1 MDRKPKT
8 EASVAVRKF
17 AGVRSLLGSE
27 LPNQS
32 GTRNLSDSGVPLNPK
47 SAKVPAE
54 QVSGLRVRDTGPY
67 IGRPMPRFEDLRLVR
82 GAGKYSDDI
91 SVPGQAYA
99 AFVRSPHAHA
109 KIKRIDTAAAQKMPG
124 VFAVLTGAD
133 YIADGLKGAV
143 QRANPAGAID
153 IKVRAFDPAK
163 RPVLEEQQYPLVA
176 DRVRYPGEAVAIIVA
191 ESRLAA
197 RDACET
203 VEVEY
208 DVLPAVTD
216 VRKASGAEPIWP
228 GPCPDNVALD
238 ETFGDA
244 AAVRAAFDTAD
255 LVVEQTFVNQRIAN
269 CQMEPRSGV
278 ASYDAATDSYTLI
291 SGNQGVHAPRMV
303 LAESWGLPL
312 DKIRFVCPDVG
323 GGFGL
328 RNNLYP
334 EQTSILWAAK
344 RVGRPVK
351 WTNDRSES
359 FLTDYA
365 GRDLVTT
372 ASLALTRDGRI
383 TAYHVDHI
391 GTCGGQTVTYVPL
404 SNAYRVATTVYD
416 IPLMHMRCRSMI
428 TNTVP
433 TAPFRGAG
441 RPEATL
447 VLERLIDLAADRLGM
462 DRLRIRQQNVIPKK
476 KLPYRTASGLL
487 YDSGDFLNN
496 MKRMIEAADWK
507 GFAARKRVSK
517 KRGKLRGIG
526 ISNYL
531 ETPVGIPHE
540 RVEVTVLGTG
550 KVELAVGTQST
561 GQGHETSF
569 AQVMADLL
577 GVHPE
582 DIIFI
587 GGDTAKIPS
596 GSGTHSDRSMRLG
609 GTLMFQASEDVV
621 AQAKAVSAKI
631 LGVPESALTF
641 NDGLFATPGSNRR
654 LTIYDVAQA
663 MSENPGLAGGKTLQS
678 KKTFTG
684 RIPAYPTGCA
694 ICEVEI
700 DPDTGAVSV
709 ARYGSIDDAG
719 QAINPL
725 ILHGQVHGGI
735 VQGIGQALVETVQY
749 DDHGQVLTG
758 SFMDYSIPRAHHVP
772 SFDIALTEDPTKG
785 NPLRVKGGGEAGI
798 TPALAVV
805 MNAIM
810 DALKEL
816 GVEHM
821 DMPATPHRVWSAIQ
835 QAKFGGPALPDAWL
849 DPGQSPAR

>member
-1 MDRKPKT
+1 MDRK
-8 EASVAVRKF
+8 SR
-17 AGVRSLLGSE
+17 
-27 LPNQS
+27 
-32 GTRNLSDSGVPLNPK
+32 
-47 SAKVPAE
+47 AE
-54 QVSGLRVRDTGPY
+54 GGPY

-91 SVPGQAYA
+91 STPGQAVA

-109 KIKRIDTAAAQKMPG
+109 LVKRIDASAARKMPG
-124 VFAVLTGAD
+124 VVAVLTGAD
-133 YIADGLKGAV
+133 YVADGLKGAI

-153 IKVRAFDPAK
+153 IKVRAFAPEK
-163 RPVLEEQQYPLVA
+163 RPVLEEQQYPLVT
-176 DRVRYPGEAVAIIVA
+176 DRVRYPGEAVAVVVA
-191 ESRLAA
+191 ETLFQA
-197 RDACET
+197 RDAAEA

-208 DVLPAVTD
+208 EVLGAVTD
-216 VRKASGAEPIWP
+216 VRQADGAETIWP
-228 GPCPDNVALD
+228 NAQDNVALD
-238 ETFGDA
+238 QDFGDA
-244 AAVRAAFDTAD
+244 AAVADAFAKAD
-255 LVVEQTFVNQRIAN
+255 LIVEQTFVNQRISN

-278 ASYDAATDSYTLI
+278 GAYDKAADSYTLI

-303 LAESWGLPL
+303 LAESWGVPL
-312 DKIRFVCPDVG
+312 EKIRFVCPDVG

-334 EQTSILWAAK
+334 EQATILWAAR

-372 ASLALTRDGRI
+372 ARLALTKDGRI

-416 IPLMHMRCRSMI
+416 IPLMHMRCRSMM

-447 VLERLIDLAADRLGM
+447 VLERLIDVAAERLGVDRLA
-462 DRLRIRQQNVIPKK
+462 IRKKNVIPKK

-487 YDSGDFLNN
+487 YDSGDFAGN
-496 MKRMIEAADWK
+496 MARMVETGDWK
-507 GFAARKRVSK
+507 GFAARKRESR

-540 RVEVTVLGTG
+540 RVEVTVKAEG

-582 DIIFI
+582 DIVFI

-621 AQAKAVSAKI
+621 AQGKAVAAK
-631 LGVPESALTF
+631 LLDVPEAHVAF
-641 NDGLFATPGSNRR
+641 DDGLFATPNSNRR
-654 LTIYDVAQA
+654 LTVYDVAKA
-663 MSENPGLAGGKTLQS
+663 MDDNPALAAGKPLQS

-700 DPDTGAVSV
+700 DPNTGAISV
-709 ARYGSIDDAG
+709 PRYGSIDDAG

-735 VQGIGQALVETVQY
+735 VQGIGQALVEDVRY
-749 DDHGQVLTG
+749 DDNGQVLTG
-758 SFMDYSIPRAHHVP
+758 SFMDYAIPRAHLVP
-772 SFDIALTEDPTKG
+772 SFDIALTEDPTHG

-810 DALKEL
+810 DALKDL

-821 DMPATPHRVWSAIQ
+821 DMPATPARIWAAIQ
-835 QAKFGGPALPDAWL
+835 AAKNRGA
-849 DPGQSPAR
+849 

>member
-1 MDRKPKT
+1 
-8 EASVAVRKF
+8 
-17 AGVRSLLGSE
+17 
-27 LPNQS
+27 
-32 GTRNLSDSGVPLNPK
+32 
-47 SAKVPAE
+47 
-54 QVSGLRVRDTGPY
+54 
-67 IGRPMPRFEDLRLVR
+67 MPRFEDLRLVR

-91 SVPGQAYA
+91 SMPGQAIA

-109 KIKRIDTAAAQKMPG
+109 KVVRIHSDAAAKMPG
-124 VFAVLTGAD
+124 VLAVLTGAD
-133 YIADGLKGAV
+133 YVADGLKGAV

-153 IKVRAFDPAK
+153 IKVRAFAPEK
-163 RPVLEEQQYPLVA
+163 RPVLEEPQFPLA
-176 DRVRYPGEAVAIIVA
+176 PERVRYPGEAVAVVIA
-191 ESRLAA
+191 ETLPAA
-197 RDACET
+197 RDAAEA
-203 VEVEY
+203 VAVEY

-216 VRKASGAEPIWP
+216 VRQATGAEPLWSSA
-228 GPCPDNVALD
+228 PDNIALD
-238 ETFGDA
+238 QSFGDA
-244 AAVRAAFDTAD
+244 AAVAAAFASAD
-255 LVVEQTFVNQRIAN
+255 LVVEQTFVNQRISN

-278 ASYDAATDSYTLI
+278 AAYDAAADSYTLI

-303 LAESWGLPL
+303 LAESFGLPPE
-312 DKIRFVCPDVG
+312 KVRFVCPDVG

-334 EQTSILWAAK
+334 EQAAILWAA
-344 RVGRPVK
+344 RRTGRPVK

-365 GRDLVTT
+365 GRDLVTK
-372 ASLALTRDGRI
+372 ARLALTREGRI
-383 TAYHVDHI
+383 GAYEVDHI

-416 IPLMHMRCRSMI
+416 IPLMHMRCRSVM

-447 VLERLIDLAADRLGM
+447 VLERLIDRAAEKLRI
-462 DRLRIRQQNVIPKK
+462 DRLRIRQKNVIPKK

-487 YDSGDFLNN
+487 YDSGDFAGN

-507 GFAARKRVSK
+507 GFAARKRESK
-517 KRGKLRGIG
+517 RRGKLRGIG

-540 RVEVTVLGTG
+540 RVEVTVLPSG

-582 DIIFI
+582 DIVFI

-621 AQAKAVSAKI
+621 AQAKAAVAKVLDVAEADVS
-631 LGVPESALTF
+631 F
-641 NDGLFATPGSNRR
+641 DDGLFSTPSSNRR
-654 LTIYDVAQA
+654 LTIFDVAQA
-663 MSENPGLAGGKTLQS
+663 IDDNPALAACGKLQS

-700 DPDTGAVSV
+700 DADTGAISIP
-709 ARYGSIDDAG
+709 RYGSIDDAG

-735 VQGIGQALVETVQY
+735 VQGIGQALVEDVRY
-749 DDHGQVLTG
+749 DEAGQVLTG
-758 SFMDYSIPRAHHVP
+758 SFMDYAIPRAHLVP
-772 SFDIALTEDPTKG
+772 SFDIALTEDPTHG

-798 TPALAVV
+798 TPALAVM
-805 MNAIM
+805 MNAII
-810 DALKEL
+810 DALKEY

-821 DMPATPHRVWSAIQ
+821 DMPATPARIWTAIQ
-835 QAKFGGPALPDAWL
+835 AAKAAKG
-849 DPGQSPAR
+849 

>member
-1 MDRKPKT
+1 MDRKP
-8 EASVAVRKF
+8 R
-17 AGVRSLLGSE
+17 
-27 LPNQS
+27 
-32 GTRNLSDSGVPLNPK
+32 
-47 SAKVPAE
+47 AE
-54 QVSGLRVRDTGPY
+54 GGPY

-82 GAGKYSDDI
+82 GAGQYSDDI
-91 SVPGQAYA
+91 SMPGQAYA
-99 AFVRSPHAHA
+99 VFVRTPHAHA
-109 KIKRIDTAAAQKMPG
+109 RIKKVDTAAAKKMPG
-124 VFAVLTGAD
+124 VIAVLTGAD
-133 YIADGLKGAV
+133 YIADGLKGAL

-153 IKVRAFDPAK
+153 IKVRAFDSSR

-176 DRVRYPGEAVAIIVA
+176 DRVRYPGEAFAMVVA
-191 ESRLAA
+191 ESCLAA
-197 RDACET
+197 RDAAEA

-216 VRKASGAEPIWP
+216 AREAQGAEPIWP
-228 GPCPDNVALD
+228 GPCSDNVALD
-238 ETFGDA
+238 ESFGDG
-244 AAVRAAFDTAD
+244 AAVRAAFNAAD
-255 LVVEQTFVNQRIAN
+255 LVVEHTFVNQRIAN

-278 ASYDAATDSYTLI
+278 ASYDVATESYTLI

-312 DKIRFVCPDVG
+312 DRIRFVCPDVG

-344 RVGRPVK
+344 RIGRPVK

-372 ASLALTRDGRI
+372 AKLALANDGRI
-383 TAYHVDHI
+383 AAYHVDHV

-416 IPLMHMRCRSMI
+416 IPLMHMRCRSVV

-447 VLERLIDLAADRLGM
+447 VLERLIDLAAVRLGM
-462 DRLRIRQQNVIPKK
+462 DRVKIRRQNLITRK

-487 YDSGDFLNN
+487 YDSGDFTGN
-496 MKRMIEAADWK
+496 MKRMVEAADWK
-507 GFAARKRVSK
+507 GFAARRRESKR
-517 KRGKLRGIG
+517 RGKLRGVG
-526 ISNYL
+526 ISNYV

-540 RVEVTVLGTG
+540 RVEVTVQPAG

-561 GQGHETSF
+561 GQGHETTF

-582 DIIFI
+582 DIKFI
-587 GGDTAKIPS
+587 GGDTQLVAS
-596 GSGTHSDRSMRLG
+596 GSGTHSDRSMRLA
-609 GTLMFQASEDVV
+609 GTLMVQASGDVI
-621 AQAKAVSAKI
+621 AQAKSVAAKV
-631 LGVPESALTF
+631 LDVPEAEIDFT
-641 NDGLFATPGSNRR
+641 DGLFVTSKSNRR

-663 MSENPGLAGGKTLQS
+663 LADNPALAPVKNLHS
-678 KKTFTG
+678 KATFTG
-684 RIPAYPTGCA
+684 RIPSYPTGCA

-700 DPDTGAVSV
+700 DPDTGAVSIV
-709 ARYGSIDDAG
+709 RYGSIDDAG
-719 QAINPL
+719 QVINPL

-735 VQGIGQALVETVQY
+735 AQGVGQALVEDVIY
-749 DDHGQVLTG
+749 DESGQVLTG
-758 SFMDYSIPRAHHVP
+758 SFMDYGMPRAHMFP
-772 SFDIALTEDPTKG
+772 MFDISLAEDPTKG

-810 DALKEL
+810 NALKDH
-816 GVEHM
+816 GVTHI
-821 DMPATPHRVWSAIQ
+821 DMPATPHRIWSAIQ
-835 QAKFGGPALPDAWL
+835 QAKAK
-849 DPGQSPAR
+849 Q

>member
-1 MDRKPKT
+1 
-8 EASVAVRKF
+8 
-17 AGVRSLLGSE
+17 
-27 LPNQS
+27 
-32 GTRNLSDSGVPLNPK
+32 
-47 SAKVPAE
+47 
-54 QVSGLRVRDTGPY
+54 
-67 IGRPMPRFEDLRLVR
+67 MPRFEDLRLVR

-91 SVPGQAYA
+91 SMPGQAIA
-99 AFVRSPHAHA
+99 VFVRSPHAHA
-109 KIKRIDTAAAQKMPG
+109 KIKRIDSGAARKIPG
-124 VFAVLTGAD
+124 VVAVLTGAD
-133 YIADGLKGAV
+133 YAADGLKGAI

-153 IKVRAFDPAK
+153 IKVRAFAPEK
-163 RPVLEEQQYPLVA
+163 RPVLEEQQYPLIT
-176 DRVRYPGEAVAIIVA
+176 DRARYPGEAVAMVVA
-191 ESRLAA
+191 ENVFAA
-197 RDACET
+197 RNAAEA
-203 VEVEY
+203 VEIEY

-216 VRKASGAEPIWP
+216 VRNATGAEPIWP
-228 GPCPDNVALD
+228 VTCPDNVALD
-238 ETFGDA
+238 QDFGDA
-244 AAVRAAFDTAD
+244 AAVRAVFETAD
-255 LVVEQTFVNQRIAN
+255 LVVEQTFVNQRIVN

-278 ASYDAATDSYTLI
+278 ASYDATADSYTLI

-303 LAESWGLPL
+303 LAEAFGLPL
-312 DKIRFVCPDVG
+312 EKVRFVCPDVG

-334 EQTSILWAAK
+334 EQAAILWAAK

-372 ASLALTRDGRI
+372 ARLALTSNGRI

-416 IPLMHMRCRSMI
+416 IPLMHMRCRSVM

-447 VLERLIDLAADRLGM
+447 VLERLIDLAAERLGM
-462 DRLRIRQQNVIPKK
+462 DRLRIRQKNVIPKK

-487 YDSGDFLNN
+487 YDSGDFAGN
-496 MKRMIEAADWK
+496 MSRMIEVADWK
-507 GFAARKRVSK
+507 GFGARRRESKR
-517 KRGKLRGIG
+517 RGRLRGIG

-540 RVEVTVLGTG
+540 RVEVTVRGSG

-609 GTLMFQASEDVV
+609 GTLMFEASTDVV
-621 AQAKAVSAKI
+621 AQAKAVAAKMLEVSEAEI
-631 LGVPESALTF
+631 DFT
-641 NDGLFATPGSNRR
+641 DGLFVTPNSNRR

-663 MSENPGLAGGKTLQS
+663 MDESPALAAGKPLQS

-700 DPDTGAVSV
+700 DPDTGAISIP
-709 ARYGSIDDAG
+709 RYGSIDDAG

-735 VQGIGQALVETVQY
+735 VQGIGQALVEDVRY
-749 DDHGQVLTG
+749 DEGGQVLTG
-758 SFMDYSIPRAHHVP
+758 SFMDYGIPRAHLVP

-810 DALKEL
+810 DALKDF

-821 DMPATPHRVWSAIQ
+821 DMPATPARIWTTIQ
-835 QAKFGGPALPDAWL
+835 EAKAME
-849 DPGQSPAR
+849 QK

>member
-1 MDRKPKT
+1 MERKP
-8 EASVAVRKF
+8 R
-17 AGVRSLLGSE
+17 
-27 LPNQS
+27 
-32 GTRNLSDSGVPLNPK
+32 
-47 SAKVPAE
+47 AE
-54 QVSGLRVRDTGPY
+54 GGPY

-82 GAGKYSDDI
+82 GAGRYSDDI
-91 SVPGQAYA
+91 SLPGQAYA
-99 AFVRSPHAHA
+99 VFVRSPHAHA
-109 KIKRIDTAAAQKMPG
+109 KVKAIDTNAAKKMPG
-124 VFAVLTGAD
+124 VIAVLTGAD

-153 IKVRAFDPAK
+153 IKLRAFAPEK
-163 RPVLEEQQYPLVA
+163 RPVLEEPQYPLAA
-176 DRVRYPGEAVAIIVA
+176 DRVRYPGEAVAVVVA
-191 ESRLAA
+191 ETVFAA
-197 RDACET
+197 RGAAEA
-203 VEVEY
+203 VAVNYEA
-208 DVLPAVTD
+208 LPAVTD
-216 VRKASGAEPIWP
+216 VREADGAETIWP
-228 GPCPDNVALD
+228 SAADNIALD
-238 ETFGDA
+238 QEFGDA
-244 AAVRAAFDTAD
+244 AAVRAAFDAAD

-278 ASYDAATDSYTLI
+278 ASYDKAADSYTLI

-303 LAESWGLPL
+303 LAESFGLPQE
-312 DKIRFVCPDVG
+312 KIRFICPDVG

-334 EQTSILWAAK
+334 EQASILWAA
-344 RVGRPVK
+344 RRFGRPVK

-372 ASLALTRDGRI
+372 ARLALTKDGRI

-416 IPLMHMRCRSMI
+416 IPLMHMRCRSVM

-447 VLERLIDLAADRLGM
+447 VLERLIDLAAAQLGIDRV
-462 DRLRIRQQNVIPKK
+462 RLRQKNLIARKQ
-476 KLPYRTASGLL
+476 LPYRTASGLL
-487 YDSGDFLNN
+487 YDSGDFTGN
-496 MKRMIEAADWK
+496 MKKVLESADWK
-507 GFAARKRVSK
+507 GFAARKRESK

-569 AQVMADLL
+569 SQVMADLL
-577 GVHPE
+577 GVTPE
-582 DIIFI
+582 DIVFI
-587 GGDTAKIPS
+587 GGDTAKISS

-609 GTLMFQASEDVV
+609 GTLMFEASTDVV
-621 AQAKAVSAKI
+621 AQAKAVAAKM
-631 LGVPESALTF
+631 LEVAETDVNF
-641 NDGLFATPGSNRR
+641 TDGLFATPNSNRR
-654 LTIYDVAQA
+654 LTVYDVAKA
-663 MSENPGLAGGKTLQS
+663 MDENPALAAGKLLQS

-684 RIPAYPTGCA
+684 RISAYPTGCA

-700 DPDTGAVSV
+700 DPDTGAVSIP
-709 ARYGSIDDAG
+709 RYGSIDDAG

-735 VQGIGQALVETVQY
+735 VQGIGQALVEDVRY
-749 DDHGQVLTG
+749 DDNGQVLTC
-758 SFMDYSIPRAHHVP
+758 SFMDYGIPRAHMVP

-810 DALKEL
+810 DALEEL
-816 GVEHM
+816 GVEHV
-821 DMPATPHRVWSAIQ
+821 DMAAAPAGIWRAIPE
-835 QAKFGGPALPDAWL
+835 AKAT
-849 DPGQSPAR
+849 R

>member
-1 MDRKPKT
+1 
-8 EASVAVRKF
+8 
-17 AGVRSLLGSE
+17 
-27 LPNQS
+27 
-32 GTRNLSDSGVPLNPK
+32 
-47 SAKVPAE
+47 
-54 QVSGLRVRDTGPY
+54 
-67 IGRPMPRFEDLRLVR
+67 MPRFEDLRLVR

-91 SVPGQAYA
+91 SMPGQAMA

-109 KIKRIDTAAAQKMPG
+109 LVKRIDATAARTMLG
-124 VFAVLTGAD
+124 VIAVLTGAD
-133 YIADGLKGAV
+133 YVADGLKGAV

-153 IKVRAFDPAK
+153 IKVRAFAPEK
-163 RPVLEEQQYPLVA
+163 RPVLEEQQFPLA
-176 DRVRYPGEAVAIIVA
+176 LDRVRYPGEAVAVVVA
-191 ESRLAA
+191 EQPFQA
-197 RDACET
+197 RDAAEA

-208 DVLPAVTD
+208 QVLRAVTD
-216 VRKASGAEPIWP
+216 VREVGGAETIWASA
-228 GPCPDNVALD
+228 PDNIALD
-238 ETFGDA
+238 QEFGDTT
-244 AAVRAAFDTAD
+244 AVCAAFAAAD
-255 LVVEQTFVNQRIAN
+255 LVVEQTFRNQRIAN
-269 CQMEPRSGV
+269 AQMEPRSGV
-278 ASYDAATDSYTLI
+278 ASYDAATESYTLI

-303 LAESWGLPL
+303 LAESFGLPL
-312 DKIRFVCPDVG
+312 EKVRFICPDVG

-334 EQTSILWAAK
+334 EQATILWASK
-344 RVGRPVK
+344 RAGRPVK

-365 GRDLVTT
+365 GRDLVTS
-372 ASLALTRDGRI
+372 ARLALTGDGRI
-383 TAYHVDHI
+383 TAYQVDHI

-416 IPLMHMRCRSMI
+416 IPLMHMRCRAVM

-447 VLERLIDLAADRLGM
+447 VLERLIDLAAARLGI
-462 DRLRIRQQNVIPKK
+462 DRVKIRQKNVIAKK

-487 YDSGDFLNN
+487 YDSGDFAGN
-496 MKRMIEAADWK
+496 MKRIIELADWK
-507 GFAARKRVSK
+507 GFAARKRASK

-526 ISNYL
+526 IANYL

-582 DIIFI
+582 DIVFI

-609 GTLMFQASEDVV
+609 GTLMVEACTDVV
-621 AQAKAVSAKI
+621 ALGLVVAAKI
-631 LGVPESALTF
+631 LGVPQAKVSFT
-641 NDGLFATPGSNRR
+641 DGLFATPNSNRR
-654 LTIYDVAQA
+654 LTVYDVAQA
-663 MSENPGLAGGKTLQS
+663 INDDATLAGGKRLQS

-700 DPDTGAVSV
+700 DPDTGAISIP
-709 ARYGSIDDAG
+709 RYGSVDDAG

-735 VQGIGQALVETVQY
+735 VQGIGQALVEEVRY
-749 DDHGQVLTG
+749 DETGQVLTG
-758 SFMDYSIPRAHHVP
+758 SFLDYAIPRADLVP
-772 SFDIALTEDPTKG
+772 SFDIALTEDPTHG

-798 TPALAVV
+798 TPALAAV
-805 MNAIM
+805 MNAVM
-810 DALKEL
+810 DALKDH
-816 GVEHM
+816 GVDHM
-821 DMPATPHRVWSAIQ
+821 DMPATPERIWSAIQ
-835 QAKFGGPALPDAWL
+835 AANGRGA
-849 DPGQSPAR
+849 

>member
-1 MDRKPKT
+1 
-8 EASVAVRKF
+8 
-17 AGVRSLLGSE
+17 
-27 LPNQS
+27 
-32 GTRNLSDSGVPLNPK
+32 
-47 SAKVPAE
+47 
-54 QVSGLRVRDTGPY
+54 
-67 IGRPMPRFEDLRLVR
+67 MPRFEDLRLVR

-91 SVPGQAYA
+91 SLPGQAMA
-99 AFVRSPHAHA
+99 AFVRAPHAHA
-109 KIKRIDTAAAQKMPG
+109 VLKRIDAAAAQKMPG
-124 VFAVLTGAD
+124 VIAVLTGAD
-133 YIADGLKGAV
+133 YVADGLKGAL
-143 QRANPAGAID
+143 QRANPAGATD
-153 IKVRAFDPAK
+153 IKVRAFAPQK
-163 RPVLEEQQYPLVA
+163 RPVLEEPQFPLVT
-176 DRVRYPGEAVAIIVA
+176 DRVRYPGEAVAVVVA
-191 ESRLAA
+191 ETLLQA
-197 RDACET
+197 RDAAEA
-203 VEVEY
+203 VQVEY
-208 DVLPAVTD
+208 EVLGAVTD
-216 VRKASGAEPIWP
+216 LRQAEHAETIWASA
-228 GPCPDNVALD
+228 PDNIALD
-238 ETFGDA
+238 QEFGDA
-244 AAVRAAFDTAD
+244 AAVRAAFAAAD
-255 LVVEQTFVNQRIAN
+255 LVVEQTFRNQRVVNA
-269 CQMEPRSGV
+269 QMEPRSGV
-278 ASYDAATDSYTLI
+278 AAYDAATESYTLI

-303 LAESWGLPL
+303 LAESFGLPL
-312 DKIRFVCPDVG
+312 EKVRFVCPDVG

-334 EQTSILWAAK
+334 EQAVILWASK
-344 RVGRPVK
+344 RIGRPVK

-372 ASLALTRDGRI
+372 ARLALTNDGRI
-383 TAYHVDHI
+383 TAYDLDHI

-416 IPLMHMRCRSMI
+416 IPLMHVRCRSMMI
-428 TNTVP
+428 NTVP

-447 VLERLIDLAADRLGM
+447 VLERLIDLAAARLGIDRLK
-462 DRLRIRQQNVIPKK
+462 IRRKNLIPKR

-487 YDSGDFLNN
+487 YDSGDFAGN
-496 MKRMIEAADWK
+496 MKRMIELADWK
-507 GFAARKRVSK
+507 GFAARKRESK
-517 KRGKLRGIG
+517 KRGRLRGIG

-540 RVEVTVLGTG
+540 RVEVTVLGSG

-582 DIIFI
+582 DIVFI
-587 GGDTAKIPS
+587 GGDTARIPS

-609 GTLMFQASEDVV
+609 GTLMVEASADVV
-621 AQAKAVSAKI
+621 AQAKAVAAKI
-631 LGVPESALTF
+631 LGVAEAEISF
-641 NDGLFATPGSNRR
+641 VDGLFATPTSNRR
-654 LTIYDVAQA
+654 LTIYDIAQA
-663 MSENPGLAGGKTLQS
+663 MNDDASLGGKVLQS

-700 DPDTGAVSV
+700 DPDTGAVSI

-735 VQGIGQALVETVQY
+735 VQGIGQALVEEVRY
-749 DDHGQVLTG
+749 DESGQVLTG
-758 SFMDYSIPRAHHVP
+758 SFMDYGIPRADLVP
-772 SFDIALTEDPTKG
+772 SFDIALTEDPTSG

-810 DALKEL
+810 DALKDYGIAHL
-816 GVEHM
+816 
-821 DMPATPHRVWSAIQ
+821 DMPATPDRIWNAIQ
-835 QAKFGGPALPDAWL
+835 A
-849 DPGQSPAR
+849 ART

>member
-1 MDRKPKT
+1 MDRKP
-8 EASVAVRKF
+8 R
-17 AGVRSLLGSE
+17 
-27 LPNQS
+27 
-32 GTRNLSDSGVPLNPK
+32 
-47 SAKVPAE
+47 AE
-54 QVSGLRVRDTGPY
+54 GGPY

-82 GAGKYSDDI
+82 GAGQYSDDI
-91 SVPGQAYA
+91 SMPGQAYA
-99 AFVRSPHAHA
+99 VFVRTPHAHA
-109 KIKRIDTAAAQKMPG
+109 RIKKVDTAAAKKMPG
-124 VFAVLTGAD
+124 VIAVLTGAD
-133 YIADGLKGAV
+133 YIADGLKGAL

-163 RPVLEEQQYPLVA
+163 RPVLEQQQYPLAA
-176 DRVRYPGEAVAIIVA
+176 DRVRYPGEAVAMVVA
-191 ESRLAA
+191 GSRLAA
-197 RDACET
+197 RDAAEA

-216 VRKASGAEPIWP
+216 AREAQGAEPIWP
-228 GPCPDNVALD
+228 GPCSDNVALD
-238 ETFGDA
+238 ESFGDG
-244 AAVRAAFDTAD
+244 AAVRAAFNAAD
-255 LVVEQTFVNQRIAN
+255 LVVEHTFVNQRIAN

-291 SGNQGVHAPRMV
+291 SGNQGVHAPRML
-303 LAESWGLPL
+303 LAESWGLPP
-312 DKIRFVCPDVG
+312 DRIRFVCPDVG

-372 ASLALTRDGRI
+372 AKLALTGDGRI
-383 TAYHVDHI
+383 VAYHVDHV

-416 IPLMHMRCRSMI
+416 IPLMHMRCRSMM

-447 VLERLIDLAADRLGM
+447 VLERLIDMAADRLGI
-462 DRLRIRQQNVIPKK
+462 DRLKIRQKNVIAKK

-487 YDSGDFLNN
+487 YDSGDFANN

-507 GFAARKRVSK
+507 GFAARRRESK
-517 KRGKLRGIG
+517 KRGRLRGIG

-582 DIIFI
+582 DIVFI

-631 LGVPESALTF
+631 LGVPEAEVSF
-641 NDGLFATPGSNRR
+641 DDGLFAAPNSNRR
-654 LTIYDVAQA
+654 LTVYDVAKA
-663 MSENPGLAGGKTLQS
+663 MDDNPALAGGKPLQS

-700 DPDTGAVSV
+700 DPDTGEIAIP
-709 ARYGSIDDAG
+709 RYGSIDDAG

-735 VQGIGQALVETVQY
+735 VQGIGQALLEDVCY
-749 DDHGQVLTG
+749 GDNGQVLTG
-758 SFMDYSIPRAHHVP
+758 SFMDYGIPRANLVP

-810 DALKEL
+810 DALKEF

-821 DMPATPHRVWSAIQ
+821 DMPATPSRIWEAIQ
-835 QAKFGGPALPDAWL
+835 KAKGAG
-849 DPGQSPAR
+849 

>member
-1 MDRKPKT
+1 MERKP
-8 EASVAVRKF
+8 R
-17 AGVRSLLGSE
+17 
-27 LPNQS
+27 
-32 GTRNLSDSGVPLNPK
+32 
-47 SAKVPAE
+47 AE
-54 QVSGLRVRDTGPY
+54 GPY

-82 GAGKYSDDI
+82 GAGRYSDDI
-91 SVPGQAYA
+91 SMNGQAYA

-109 KIKRIDTAAAQKMPG
+109 LVKRVDTAAAQKMPG
-124 VFAVLTGAD
+124 VIAVLTGAD
-133 YIADGLKGAV
+133 YVADGLKGAL

-176 DRVRYPGEAVAIIVA
+176 DRVRYPGEAVAMVVA
-191 ESRLAA
+191 ETRFAA
-197 RDACET
+197 RDAAEA

-208 DVLPAVTD
+208 EVLQAVTD
-216 VRKASGAEPIWP
+216 VRKAERSEPIWP
-228 GPCPDNVALD
+228 APCPDNVALD
-238 ETFGDA
+238 EEFGDA
-244 AAVRAAFDTAD
+244 AVVRAAFEAAD

-278 ASYDAATDSYTLI
+278 GSYDAATDSYTLI

-303 LAESWGLPL
+303 LAESWGVPL
-312 DKIRFVCPDVG
+312 DKIRFICPDVG

-344 RVGRPVK
+344 RIGRPVK

-372 ASLALTRDGRI
+372 ASLAFTKDGRI
-383 TAYHVDHI
+383 TAYRVDHI

-416 IPLMHMRCRSMI
+416 IPLMHMRCRSMM

-447 VLERLIDLAADRLGM
+447 VLERLIDMAADRLGM
-462 DRLRIRQQNVIPKK
+462 DRLRIRQKNVIPKK

-487 YDSGDFLNN
+487 YDSGDFANN
-496 MKRMIEAADWK
+496 MKRMIEASDWK
-507 GFAARKRVSK
+507 GFAARKRESK
-517 KRGKLRGIG
+517 RRGKLRGIG

-540 RVEVTVLGTG
+540 RVEVTVLPTG

-621 AQAKAVSAKI
+621 AQAKAVAAKV
-631 LGVPESALTF
+631 LNVPESEVAF
-641 NDGLFATPGSNRR
+641 DDGLFATPNSNRR
-654 LTIYDVAQA
+654 LTIFDVAQA
-663 MSENPGLAGGKTLQS
+663 VSENSNLNAGKPLQS

-700 DPDTGAVSV
+700 DPDTGAVNIP
-709 ARYGSIDDAG
+709 RYGSIDDAG

-735 VQGIGQALVETVQY
+735 VQGVGQALVETVQY
-749 DDHGQVLTG
+749 DEQGQVLTG
-758 SFMDYSIPRAHHVP
+758 SFMDYGLPRAHMVP

-805 MNAIM
+805 MNAIL

-816 GVEHM
+816 GVEHI
-821 DMPATPHRVWSAIQ
+821 DMPATPARIWAAIQ
-835 QAKFGGPALPDAWL
+835 EARAARNPA
-849 DPGQSPAR
+849 

>member
-1 MDRKPKT
+1 MDRKP
-8 EASVAVRKF
+8 
-17 AGVRSLLGSE
+17 
-27 LPNQS
+27 N
-32 GTRNLSDSGVPLNPK
+32 SDG
-47 SAKVPAE
+47 
-54 QVSGLRVRDTGPY
+54 GPY

-91 SVPGQAYA
+91 SMPGQAIA

-109 KIKRIDTAAAQKMPG
+109 IVKRIDAAAARTMPG
-124 VFAVLTGAD
+124 VIAVLAGAD
-133 YIADGLKGAV
+133 YLADGLKGAL

-153 IKVRAFDPAK
+153 IKVRAFAPEK
-163 RPVLEEQQYPLVA
+163 RPVLEEQQFPLA
-176 DRVRYPGEAVAIIVA
+176 LDRVRYPGEAVAVVVA
-191 ESRLAA
+191 EQPFQA
-197 RDACET
+197 RDAAEA

-208 DVLPAVTD
+208 EVLPAVTD
-216 VRKASGAEPIWP
+216 LREADGAETIWASA
-228 GPCPDNVALD
+228 PDNIALD
-238 ETFGDA
+238 QEFGDA
-244 AAVRAAFDTAD
+244 AAVRAAFAAAD
-255 LVVEQTFVNQRIAN
+255 LIVTQTFRNQRIASA
-269 CQMEPRSGV
+269 QMEPRSGV
-278 ASYDAATDSYTLI
+278 ASYDAAAQSYTLI

-303 LAESWGLPL
+303 LAESFGLPL
-312 DKIRFVCPDVG
+312 EKVRFVCPDVG

-334 EQTSILWAAK
+334 EQAAILWASK

-365 GRDLVTT
+365 GRDLATT
-372 ASLALTRDGRI
+372 ARLALRSDGRI

-416 IPLMHMRCRSMI
+416 IPLMHMRCRSAV

-447 VLERLIDLAADRLGM
+447 VLERLIDLAADRLGI
-462 DRLRIRQQNVIPKK
+462 DRVKIRQKNVIPKK

-487 YDSGDFLNN
+487 YDSGDFAGN
-496 MKRMIEAADWK
+496 MKRMIELADWK
-507 GFAARKRVSK
+507 GFAARKREAK

-540 RVEVTVLGTG
+540 RVEVTVLPTG

-582 DIIFI
+582 DIVFI

-609 GTLMFQASEDVV
+609 GTLMVEASTDVV
-621 AQAKAVSAKI
+621 VQGKAVAAKI
-631 LGVPESALTF
+631 LGVPEGEVSFT
-641 NDGLFATPGSNRR
+641 DGLFATPNSNRR

-663 MSENPGLAGGKTLQS
+663 MNDDRALAGGKPLQS

-700 DPDTGAVSV
+700 DPDTGAISIP
-709 ARYGSIDDAG
+709 RYGSIDDAG

-735 VQGIGQALVETVQY
+735 VQGIGQALVEDVRY
-749 DDHGQVLTG
+749 DDSGQVLTG
-758 SFMDYSIPRAHHVP
+758 SFMDYAIPRADLVP
-772 SFDIALTEDPTKG
+772 SFDITLTEDPTHG

-810 DALKEL
+810 DALKDR
-816 GVEHM
+816 GVDHM
-821 DMPATPHRVWSAIQ
+821 DMPATSARIWSAIQ
-835 QAKFGGPALPDAWL
+835 A
-849 DPGQSPAR
+849 ARA

>member
-1 MDRKPKT
+1 
-8 EASVAVRKF
+8 
-17 AGVRSLLGSE
+17 
-27 LPNQS
+27 
-32 GTRNLSDSGVPLNPK
+32 
-47 SAKVPAE
+47 
-54 QVSGLRVRDTGPY
+54 
-67 IGRPMPRFEDLRLVR
+67 MPRFEDFRLLR
-82 GAGKYSDDI
+82 GAGRYSDDI
-91 SVPGQAYA
+91 SIEGQAYA
-99 AFVRSPHAHA
+99 VFVRSPHAHA
-109 KIKRIDTAAAQKMPG
+109 AIKRIDAAAARNMPG
-124 VFAVLTGAD
+124 VLAVLTGAD
-133 YIADGLKGAV
+133 YVADGLKGAL

-153 IKVRAFDPAK
+153 IKVRAFAPEK
-163 RPVLEEQQYPLVA
+163 RAVLEEPQFPLA
-176 DRVRYPGEAVAIIVA
+176 PERVRYPGEAVALVIA
-191 ESRLAA
+191 ESLFAA
-197 RDACET
+197 RDAAEA
-203 VEVEY
+203 VAPDYEV
-208 DVLPAVTD
+208 LGAATD
-216 VRKASGAEPIWP
+216 MLKAAGSTAIWP
-228 GPCPDNVALD
+228 SAPDNVALD
-238 ETFGDA
+238 QEFGDA
-244 AAVRAAFDTAD
+244 DKVAAAFAAAD
-255 LVVEQTFVNQRIAN
+255 LVVEQTFRNQRIAN

-278 ASYDAATDSYTLI
+278 ASYDAAGDSFTLI

-303 LAESWGLPL
+303 LAESFGLPME
-312 DKIRFVCPDVG
+312 KVRFVCPDVG

-334 EQTSILWAAK
+334 EQAAILWAAK
-344 RVGRPVK
+344 RLGRPVK

-372 ASLALTRDGRI
+372 ARLALTKDGRI

-416 IPLMHMRCRSMI
+416 IPLMHMRCRSMM

-447 VLERLIDLAADRLGM
+447 VLEGLIDLTADRLGM
-462 DRLRIRQQNVIPKK
+462 DRVRLRRKNLIARSKM
-476 KLPYRTASGLL
+476 PYRTASGLL
-487 YDSGDFLNN
+487 YDSGDFTGN
-496 MKRMIEAADWK
+496 MKRVLEQADWK
-507 GFAARKRVSK
+507 GFAARKRESK
-517 KRGKLRGIG
+517 RRGKLRGIG
-526 ISNYL
+526 ISNYV

-540 RVEVTVLGTG
+540 RVEVTVRGSG

-582 DIIFI
+582 DIVFI

-609 GTLMFQASEDVV
+609 GTLMVEAATDVV
-621 AQAKAVSAKI
+621 AQARAVVAKV
-631 LGVPESALTF
+631 LGVPEAEINF
-641 NDGLFATPGSNRR
+641 NEGLFQTPKSNRR

-663 MSENPGLAGGKTLQS
+663 IDADPSLAPAKVVQS

-700 DPDTGAVSV
+700 DPETGAATI
-709 ARYGSIDDAG
+709 ARYASIDDAG

-735 VQGIGQALVETVQY
+735 VQGIGQALMEDVAYADGT
-749 DDHGQVLTG
+749 GQVLSG
-758 SFMDYSIPRAHHVP
+758 SFLDYGIPRARHVP
-772 SFDIALTEDPTKG
+772 MFDIELTEDPTKG

-805 MNAIM
+805 MNAVM
-810 DALKEL
+810 DALKEF

-821 DMPATPHRVWSAIQ
+821 DMPATPHRIWNTIQSAK
-835 QAKFGGPALPDAWL
+835 AMEEWP
-849 DPGQSPAR
+849 

>member
-1 MDRKPKT
+1 MNRNPQAD
-8 EASVAVRKF
+8 
-17 AGVRSLLGSE
+17 GS
-27 LPNQS
+27 
-32 GTRNLSDSGVPLNPK
+32 
-47 SAKVPAE
+47 
-54 QVSGLRVRDTGPY
+54 PY
-67 IGRPMPRFEDLRLVR
+67 IGRPMPRFEDLRLTR
-82 GAGKYSDDI
+82 GAGQYSDDI
-91 SVPGQAYA
+91 SLPGQAYA
-99 AFVRSPHAHA
+99 VFVRTPHAHA
-109 KIKRIDTAAAQKMPG
+109 AIKRIDISAARNMPG
-124 VFAVLTGAD
+124 VLAVLTGAD
-133 YIADGLKGAV
+133 YVADGLKGV
-143 QRANPAGAID
+143 LQRANPAGAID
-153 IKVRAFDPAK
+153 IKVRAFAPEK
-163 RPVLEEQQYPLVA
+163 RPVLEEAQLPLVP
-176 DRVRYPGEAVAIIVA
+176 DRVRYPGEAVAMVVA
-191 ESRLAA
+191 ESLLAA
-197 RDACET
+197 RDAAEA
-203 VEVEY
+203 VEVDY
-208 DVLPAVTD
+208 QVLPAATD
-216 VRKASGAEPIWP
+216 VLKASGSEAIW
-228 GPCPDNVALD
+228 GSAPDNVALD
-238 ETFGDA
+238 QEFGDA
-244 AAVRAAFDTAD
+244 GKVAAAFAVAD
-255 LVVEQTFVNQRIAN
+255 LVVEQTFRNQRIVN
-269 CQMEPRSGV
+269 CQMEPRSGI
-278 ASYDAATDSYTLI
+278 ASYDPACDSYTLI

-303 LAESWGLPL
+303 LAESFGLPL
-312 DKIRFVCPDVG
+312 EKVRFVCPDVG

-334 EQTSILWAAK
+334 EQAAILWAAK

-372 ASLALTRDGRI
+372 ARLALTRDGRI

-416 IPLMHMRCRSMI
+416 IPLMHMRCRSMM

-447 VLERLIDLAADRLGM
+447 VLERLIDLAADRLGT
-462 DRLRIRQQNVIPKK
+462 DRVRLRQKNLIARK

-487 YDSGDFLNN
+487 YDSGDFTGN
-496 MKRMIEAADWK
+496 MQRVLRQADWK
-507 GFAARKRVSK
+507 GFTARKRESR

-526 ISNYL
+526 ISNYV

-577 GVHPE
+577 GVHPQ
-582 DIIFI
+582 DIVFI

-609 GTLMFQASEDVV
+609 GTLMFEASADIV
-621 AQAKAVSAKI
+621 AQAKAVAAKM
-631 LGVPESALTF
+631 LGVPEAEISF
-641 NDGLFATPGSNRR
+641 DDGLFQTPKSNRR

-663 MSENPGLAGGKTLQS
+663 LDADPSLAPAKILQS

-700 DPDTGAVSV
+700 DPDTGAISIP
-709 ARYGSIDDAG
+709 RYASIDDAG

-735 VQGIGQALVETVQY
+735 VQGVGQALLEDVIY
-749 DDHGQVLTG
+749 DESTGQVLSG
-758 SFMDYSIPRAHHVP
+758 SFMDYGIPRAHHVP
-772 SFDIALTEDPTKG
+772 SFNIELTEDPTKG

-810 DALKEL
+810 DALKDY

-821 DMPATPHRVWSAIQ
+821 DMPATPHRIWSAIQ
-835 QAKFGGPALPDAWL
+835 AAKAGE
-849 DPGQSPAR
+849 

>member
-1 MDRKPKT
+1 MDRKPR
-8 EASVAVRKF
+8 AD
-17 AGVRSLLGSE
+17 G
-27 LPNQS
+27 
-32 GTRNLSDSGVPLNPK
+32 
-47 SAKVPAE
+47 
-54 QVSGLRVRDTGPY
+54 GPY

-109 KIKRIDTAAAQKMPG
+109 VIKQIDTAAARGMPG
-124 VFAVLTGAD
+124 VLAVLTGTD
-133 YIADGLKGAV
+133 YLADGLKGAI
-143 QRANPAGAID
+143 QRPNPAGAID
-153 IKVRAFDPAK
+153 IKIRAFAPEK
-163 RPVLEEQQYPLVA
+163 RPVLEEPQYPLA
-176 DRVRYPGEAVAIIVA
+176 PERVRYPGEAIAVVVA
-191 ESRLAA
+191 ESAHAA
-197 RDACET
+197 RDAAEA
-203 VEVEY
+203 VAVEY
-208 DVLPAVTD
+208 DVRPAVTD
-216 VRKASGAEPIWP
+216 VRKAETSETIWP
-228 GPCPDNVALD
+228 GAPDNVALD
-238 ETFGDA
+238 QEFGDA
-244 AAVRAAFDTAD
+244 AAVKAAFAQAD
-255 LVVEQTFVNQRIAN
+255 LVVEQTFVNQRIVN

-278 ASYDAATDSYTLI
+278 ASYDAAADSYTLI

-303 LAESWGLPL
+303 LAESFGLPL
-312 DKIRFVCPDVG
+312 EKVRFVCPDVG

-334 EQTSILWAAK
+334 EQAAILWAAK

-359 FLTDYA
+359 FLTDYT
-365 GRDLVTT
+365 GRDLVT
-372 ASLALTRDGRI
+372 AARLALTRDGRI
-383 TAYHVDHI
+383 TAYQVDHT

-416 IPLMHMRCRSMI
+416 IPLMHMRCRSMM

-447 VLERLIDLAADRLGM
+447 VLERLIDLAAERLGI
-462 DRLRIRQQNVIPKK
+462 DRLRLRQKNVIPKK
-476 KLPYRTASGLL
+476 KLPYRTASGLT
-487 YDSGDFLNN
+487 YDSGDFAGN
-496 MKRMIEAADWK
+496 MRHMSEAADWK
-507 GFAARKRVSK
+507 GFAARRRESKR
-517 KRGKLRGIG
+517 RGKLRGIG

-540 RVEVTVLGTG
+540 RVEVTVLATG

-577 GVHPE
+577 GVTPE
-582 DIIFI
+582 DIVFI

-609 GTLMFQASEDVV
+609 GTLMFEASTDVV
-621 AQAKAVSAKI
+621 AQAKTVSAKI
-631 LGVPESALTF
+631 LSVPENEVAFT
-641 NDGLFATPGSNRR
+641 DGLFTTPKSNRR
-654 LTIYDVAQA
+654 LSVFDVAKA
-663 MSENPGLAGGKTLQS
+663 MDENPALAAGQKLQS

-700 DPDTGAVSV
+700 DPDTGAISIP
-709 ARYGSIDDAG
+709 RYGSIDDAG

-735 VQGIGQALVETVQY
+735 VQGIGQALLEDVRY
-749 DDHGQVLTG
+749 DDSGQVLTG
-758 SFMDYSIPRAHHVP
+758 SFMDYGIPRAELIP
-772 SFDIALTEDPTKG
+772 SFDIELTEDPTKG

-810 DALKEL
+810 DALKDY

-821 DMPATPHRVWSAIQ
+821 DMPATPHRIWQAIQ
-835 QAKFGGPALPDAWL
+835 AAKTG
-849 DPGQSPAR
+849 